1 MKRIISRVGVLSLLV
16 SVVLLPVRL
25 ALAQSATADEEIKSI
40 LQDRIDRVKK
50 SVGIVVGVID
60 ENGARII
67 SYGKPGQQSTQAL
80 NGDSV
85 FEIGSATKV
94 FTAILLADMVE
105 RGEVSLDD
113 PISKYLPKSVKTPTR
128 DGMEITLR
136 QLSDQT
142 SGLPR
147 MPSNL
152 TPKDNQN
159 PYADYSVEQMYEF
172 LSGYTLTRDIGAKYE
187 YSNLGVGLLGHILS
201 LRAGTDYET
210 LVRTRICQPLKMD
223 STRIKLTPEMQVR
236 LATGHSASLKP
247 VSNWDL
253 PTLAGAGALRS
264 TANDMLKFLA
274 ANLGTSKSPLL
285 VAMQKTHQ
293 TQHDTGIPDLEIG
306 LGWHILKKF
315 NTEIVWHNGGTGG
328 YHSFIGFDQK
338 KRKGV
343 VVLSNSAN
351 DIDDIGRH
359 ILESQ
364 YPLAKIETPKER
376 KEIKLDPKVFD
387 AYVGEYQLAPGFVFT
402 ISREG
407 ERYFSAVSG
416 QGRFEIFAETETVF
430 FLKVVDAQITFAK
443 DDKGQ
448 VTHLVLHQ
456 NGVDQRAKKTK

>member
-113 PISKYLPKSVKTPTR
+113 PISKYLPKSAKTPTR

-430 FLKVVDAQITFAK
+430 FLKVADAQITFAK

>member
-113 PISKYLPKSVKTPTR
+113 PISKYLPKSAKTPTR

-274 ANLGTSKSPLL
+274 ANLGYVKTPLAQ
-285 VAMQKTHQ
+285 AMA
-293 TQHDTGIPDLEIG
+293 DEVSIRRPVGGDMEIAY
-306 LGWHILKKF
+306 GWHVQTKDGNPI
-315 NTEIVWHNGGTGG
+315 IWHNGGTGG
-328 YHSFIGFDQK
+328 YRAYMG
-338 KRKGV
+338 
-343 VVLSNSAN
+343 
-351 DIDDIGRH
+351 
-359 ILESQ
+359 
-364 YPLAKIETPKER
+364 Y
-376 KEIKLDPKVFD
+376 DPK
-387 AYVGEYQLAPGFVFT
+387 A
-402 ISREG
+402 R
-407 ERYFSAVSG
+407 
-416 QGRFEIFAETETVF
+416 
-430 FLKVVDAQITFAK
+430 
-443 DDKGQ
+443 
-448 VTHLVLHQ
+448 
-456 NGVDQRAKKTK
+456 

>member
-407 ERYFSAVSG
+407 DRYFSAVSG